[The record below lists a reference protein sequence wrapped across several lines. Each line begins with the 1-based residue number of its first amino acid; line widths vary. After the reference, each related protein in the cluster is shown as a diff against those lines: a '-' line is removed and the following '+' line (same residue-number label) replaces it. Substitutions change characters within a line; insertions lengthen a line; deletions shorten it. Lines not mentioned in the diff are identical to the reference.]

1 MKYKFKKRLIC
12 EFATYMYKRKKKT
25 IILKATDIS
34 TVQMLKCIGS
44 FYWLYNTMNIQY
56 MYMLRFNIVRCVFLL
71 FYVLMKHIIL
81 YVWIQWCNKTTQ
93 ILLPPPP
100 SCGGQGLQIKSF
112 LSGKRGRG
120 KKEVAATVLIKT
132 IKYYESTKYTLK
144 KVIN

>member
-1 MKYKFKKRLIC
+1 
-12 EFATYMYKRKKKT
+12 MYKRKKKT

-44 FYWLYNTMNIQY
+44 FYWLYNTMNINQQY

-81 YVWIQWCNKTTQ
+81 HVWLCNKTTQ

-132 IKYYESTKYTLK
+132 IKYYENTKYTLK